1 MPTPD
6 WVSESLFALDLL
18 ASRHRQSKRRLRWHK
33 TRPAGP
39 ARRLAPAHRLG
50 STRRLVE
57 LARTIRPFP
66 DMDTMIRRARQG
78 GTSADTRLLRDL
90 ESFYRI
96 MVAPHWDVI
105 SHTVQSERTKRLE
118 ILQDCGAR
126 SLLSTLHPT
135 LRLSTCSLEIP
146 GQSEDLRLED
156 VGLTIAPSY
165 FLAPDSPV
173 LVDDHAIADGPT
185 LFYPILPDEPDRAS
199 EDVIEAAAMPA

>member
-18 ASRHRQSKRRLRWHK
+18 SSRHRQAKRRLRWHK
-33 TRPAGP
+33 TRPVGP
-39 ARRLAPAHRLG
+39 ARRLGPTHRLG
-50 STRRLVE
+50 STQRLVE

-66 DMDTMIRRARQG
+66 DMDIMVRRARHSG
-78 GTSADTRLLRDL
+78 NGADLRLLRDL

-105 SHTVQSERTKRLE
+105 SLTVQSDRKKRLE

-126 SLLSTLHPT
+126 GLLSTLHPT
-135 LRLSTCSLEIP
+135 VRLSTCSLEIP
-146 GQSEDLRLED
+146 GQNEDVQLEE

-173 LVDDHAIADGPT
+173 LVDDHTIADGPT
-185 LFYPILPDEPDRAS
+185 LFYPILPDGPNCATEG
-199 EDVIEAAAMPA
+199 VIEAAAMPA